1 MRSVFTMG
9 NAYWWPLRRKNQY
22 ESTRG
27 SVAIIRS
34 MRSVLGFVERPFSTP
49 RGAHFGFNYT
59 GLNKVLNYSVV
70 HILIYTFIRS
80 RTYVLKSGT
89 E

>member
-34 MRSVLGFVERPFSTP
+34 IRSVSSFVERPFSNP
-49 RGAHFGFNYT
+49 RGAHFGSNYAR
-59 GLNKVLNYSVV
+59 LNKVLNYSVV
-70 HILIYTFIRS
+70 HFLIYTLIWS
-80 RTYVLKSGT
+80 HTYVLQSGT